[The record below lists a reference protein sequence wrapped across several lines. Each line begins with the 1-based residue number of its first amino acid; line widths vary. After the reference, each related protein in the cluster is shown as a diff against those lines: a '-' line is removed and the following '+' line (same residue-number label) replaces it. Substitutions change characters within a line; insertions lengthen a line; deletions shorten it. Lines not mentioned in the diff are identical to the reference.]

1 MFEVVLLGRNELI
14 TYLKQEKNEL
24 NFEFPQ
30 NENTTASIFEML
42 YEFLNNDFE
51 KISDN
56 RVYRCFLT
64 SFKEMI
70 CFAFE
75 EDVSKAYLRCL
86 FKSLNREDF
95 VAYLTKHSKSR
106 AKDIRFIMERFL
118 HFFISS
124 WQGYGDD
131 KKQVLKEIVSF
142 IDSWL

>member
-1 MFEVVLLGRNELI
+1 MVP
-14 TYLKQEKNEL
+14 KC
-24 NFEFPQ
+24 
-30 NENTTASIFEML
+30 S
-42 YEFLNNDFE
+42 
-51 KISDN
+51 SDN
-56 RVYRCFLT
+56 ESQVSLILNQ
-64 SFKEMI
+64 KLVMI
-70 CFAFE
+70 KLSE